1 MKNNKISGFQW
12 AMTIFV
18 FFVITMALSIM
29 LRDFQSIIGVKH
41 FIFEVTDLA
50 PLIAAIICILVFKY
64 KKVQLAG
71 LKFSISLKVIER
83 LLLALILPLVILI
96 IGMYSFNTFADS
108 FILLQS
114 TGLSVPIT
122 HILIG
127 HILMAFVVEFG
138 FRSYLQN
145 IVETKMN
152 TFFASIVVG
161 LMYSVFSANTTYG
174 TEFAAYNFLY
184 TFSFSMI
191 LGELIRATKGR
202 TIYIAT
208 TFHASMTF
216 GLIFLFSEEIGD
228 LFSIKV
234 IAISTAIVAV
244 GYIGLSLII
253 RGIAYL
259 TTRRNLEELEPN
271 NYLDHVNDDEET
283 NHTKAEKSS
292 SNIKN
297 AEKTGVA
304 TASTV
309 GIAKNDTENTVADE
323 PSIHEGTENTVADEP
338 SIHEGTEK
346 TEPQHHIDNQTESNH
361 DEDHDITSESVESA
375 ESVKQAPQ
383 SDDLT
388 NDSNEDE
395 KQSLKEPAT
404 YKEDRR
410 SSVVIDAEKHIE
422 KTEEQSSDKNK

>member
-29 LRDFQSIIGVKH
+29 LRDFQSVIGVKH

-50 PLIAAIICILVFKY
+50 PLIAAIICIVIFKY

-83 LLLALILPLVILI
+83 ILLALILPLIILI

-152 TFFASIVVG
+152 TFSASIVVG

-283 NHTKAEKSS
+283 NHTEAEKSS
-292 SNIKN
+292 SNIKDV
-297 AEKTGVA
+297 EKTGVA
-304 TASTV
+304 TASTI

-323 PSIHEGTENTVADEP
+323 PSIHEGTE
-338 SIHEGTEK
+338 K
-346 TEPQHHIDNQTESNH
+346 TESQHHIDNQTESNH
-361 DEDHDITSESVESA
+361 DEDHDITSESVESV
-375 ESVKQAPQ
+375 ESVKHAPQ

-395 KQSLKEPAT
+395 TEQSLKEPAT

>member
-29 LRDFQSIIGVKH
+29 LRDFQSRIGVKH

-50 PLIAAIICILVFKY
+50 PLIAAIVCILVFKY

-71 LKFSISLKVIER
+71 LKFTISLKVIER
-83 LLLALILPLVILI
+83 ILLALILPLIILI
-96 IGMYSFNTFADS
+96 IGMFSFNTFADS

-114 TGLSVPIT
+114 TDLSVPIT

-161 LMYSVFSANTTYG
+161 LIYSVFSANTTYG

-208 TFHASMTF
+208 IFHASMTF
-216 GLIFLFSEEIGD
+216 GLVFLFSEEIGD

-234 IAISTAIVAV
+234 IAISTSIVAV
-244 GYIGLSLII
+244 AYIGLSLII

-259 TTRRNLEELEPN
+259 TTKRSLDEVESN
-271 NYLDHVNDDEET
+271 NYLDHINDDAEAEDVKDDKT
-283 NHTKAEKSS
+283 NTQDHKAEK
-292 SNIKN
+292 
-297 AEKTGVA
+297 AA
-304 TASTV
+304 TAGAVTATTAS
-309 GIAKNDTENTVADE
+309 IAKHDNVTTSDEEANVNLEDNPTSEVGHSENQSAAIEDEERVIAPEATESADQNKN
-323 PSIHEGTENTVADEP
+323 I
-338 SIHEGTEK
+338 
-346 TEPQHHIDNQTESNH
+346 QTEVDTNN
-361 DEDHDITSESVESA
+361 A
-375 ESVKQAPQ
+375 N
-383 SDDLT
+383 DDK
-388 NDSNEDE
+388 NS
-395 KQSLKEPAT
+395 SLKEPST
-404 YKEDRR
+404 YKDDRR

-422 KTEEQSSDKNK
+422 KTEEQSTDTNK

>member
-64 KKVQLAG
+64 KKIQLAG

-83 LLLALILPLVILI
+83 LLLALILPLIILI

-161 LMYSVFSANTTYG
+161 LMYSVFSANTTYD

-283 NHTKAEKSS
+283 NHTEAEKSS
-292 SNIKN
+292 SNIKD

-323 PSIHEGTENTVADEP
+323 PSIHEGTE
-338 SIHEGTEK
+338 K
-346 TEPQHHIDNQTESNH
+346 TESQHHIDNQTESNH
-361 DEDHDITSESVESA
+361 DEDHDITSKSVESA
-375 ESVKQAPQ
+375 ESVKHAPQ

-395 KQSLKEPAT
+395 TEQSLKEPAT

>member
-1 MKNNKISGFQW
+1 
-12 AMTIFV
+12 
-18 FFVITMALSIM
+18 
-29 LRDFQSIIGVKH
+29 
-41 FIFEVTDLA
+41 
-50 PLIAAIICILVFKY
+50 
-64 KKVQLAG
+64 
-71 LKFSISLKVIER
+71 
-83 LLLALILPLVILI
+83 
-96 IGMYSFNTFADS
+96 MYSFNTFADS

-283 NHTKAEKSS
+283 NHTEAEKSS
-292 SNIKN
+292 SNIKDV
-297 AEKTGVA
+297 EKTGVA
-304 TASTV
+304 TASTI

-323 PSIHEGTENTVADEP
+323 PSIHEGTE
-338 SIHEGTEK
+338 K
-346 TEPQHHIDNQTESNH
+346 TESQHHIDNQTESNH
-361 DEDHDITSESVESA
+361 DEDHDITSESVESV
-375 ESVKQAPQ
+375 ESVKHAPQ

-395 KQSLKEPAT
+395 TEQSLKEPAT

>member
-1 MKNNKISGFQW
+1 MKKNKISGFQW

-29 LRDFQSIIGVKH
+29 LRDFQSVIGVKH

-64 KKVQLAG
+64 KKIQLAG

-83 LLLALILPLVILI
+83 LLLALILPLIILI

-283 NHTKAEKSS
+283 NHTEAEKSS
-292 SNIKN
+292 SNIKDV
-297 AEKTGVA
+297 EKTGVA

-309 GIAKNDTENTVADE
+309 GIAKNDTENTL
-323 PSIHEGTENTVADEP
+323 ADEP

-346 TEPQHHIDNQTESNH
+346 TESQHHIDNLTESNH

-375 ESVKQAPQ
+375 ESVKHAPQ

-395 KQSLKEPAT
+395 TEQSLKEPAT

-422 KTEEQSSDKNK
+422 KTDEQSSDKNK

>member
-29 LRDFQSIIGVKH
+29 LRDFQSVIGVKH

-64 KKVQLAG
+64 KKIQLAG

-83 LLLALILPLVILI
+83 LLLALILPLIILI

-161 LMYSVFSANTTYG
+161 LMYSVFSANTTYD

-283 NHTKAEKSS
+283 NHTEAEKSS
-292 SNIKN
+292 SNIKD

-323 PSIHEGTENTVADEP
+323 PSIHEGTK
-338 SIHEGTEK
+338 K
-346 TEPQHHIDNQTESNH
+346 TESQHHIDNQTESNH
-361 DEDHDITSESVESA
+361 DEDHDITSKSVESA
-375 ESVKQAPQ
+375 ESVKHAPQ

-395 KQSLKEPAT
+395 TEQSLKEPAT

>member
-83 LLLALILPLVILI
+83 LLLALILPLIILI

-253 RGIAYL
+253 RSVAYL

-283 NHTKAEKSS
+283 NHTEAEKSS
-292 SNIKN
+292 SNIKD

-309 GIAKNDTENTVADE
+309 GIAKNDTEK
-323 PSIHEGTENTVADEP
+323 TVADEP

-361 DEDHDITSESVESA
+361 DEHHDITSESVESA
-375 ESVKQAPQ
+375 ESVKHAPQ

-395 KQSLKEPAT
+395 IQSLKEPAT

>member
-29 LRDFQSIIGVKH
+29 LRDFQSVIGVKH

-64 KKVQLAG
+64 KKIQLAG

-83 LLLALILPLVILI
+83 LLLALILPLIILI

-161 LMYSVFSANTTYG
+161 LMYSVFSANTTYD

-283 NHTKAEKSS
+283 NHTEAEKSS
-292 SNIKN
+292 SNIKD

-309 GIAKNDTENTVADE
+309 RIAKNDTENTVADE
-323 PSIHEGTENTVADEP
+323 PSIHEGTE
-338 SIHEGTEK
+338 K
-346 TEPQHHIDNQTESNH
+346 TESQHHIDNQTESNH
-361 DEDHDITSESVESA
+361 DEDHDITSKSVESA
-375 ESVKQAPQ
+375 ESVKHAPQ

-395 KQSLKEPAT
+395 TEQSLKEPAT

>member
-323 PSIHEGTENTVADEP
+323 PSIHEGTE
-338 SIHEGTEK
+338 K

-410 SSVVIDAEKHIE
+410 SSVIIDAEKHIE

>member
-29 LRDFQSIIGVKH
+29 LRDFQSVIGVKH

-50 PLIAAIICILVFKY
+50 PLIAAIICIVIFKY

-83 LLLALILPLVILI
+83 ILLALILPLIILI

-283 NHTKAEKSS
+283 NHTEAEKSS
-292 SNIKN
+292 SNIKDV
-297 AEKTGVA
+297 EKTGVA
-304 TASTV
+304 TASTI

-323 PSIHEGTENTVADEP
+323 PSIHEGTE
-338 SIHEGTEK
+338 K
-346 TEPQHHIDNQTESNH
+346 TESQHHIDNQTESNH
-361 DEDHDITSESVESA
+361 DEDHDITSESVESV
-375 ESVKQAPQ
+375 ESAKHAPQ

-395 KQSLKEPAT
+395 TEQSLKEPAT

>member
-83 LLLALILPLVILI
+83 LLLALILPLIILI

-253 RGIAYL
+253 RGVAYL

-283 NHTKAEKSS
+283 NHTEAEKSS
-292 SNIKN
+292 SNIKD
-297 AEKTGVA
+297 AEKTDVA

-309 GIAKNDTENTVADE
+309 GIAKNDTEK
-323 PSIHEGTENTVADEP
+323 TVADEP

-361 DEDHDITSESVESA
+361 DEHHDITSESVESA
-375 ESVKQAPQ
+375 ESVKHAPQ

-395 KQSLKEPAT
+395 IQSLKEPAT

>member
-83 LLLALILPLVILI
+83 LLLALILPLIILI

-283 NHTKAEKSS
+283 NHTEAEKSS

-309 GIAKNDTENTVADE
+309 GIAKND
-323 PSIHEGTENTVADEP
+323 TENTVADEP

>member
-29 LRDFQSIIGVKH
+29 LRDFQSVIGVKH

-50 PLIAAIICILVFKY
+50 PLIAAIICIVIFKY

-83 LLLALILPLVILI
+83 ILLALILPLIILI

-127 HILMAFVVEFG
+127 HILMAFAVEFG

-283 NHTKAEKSS
+283 NHTEAEKSS
-292 SNIKN
+292 SNIKDV
-297 AEKTGVA
+297 EKTGVA
-304 TASTV
+304 TASTI

-323 PSIHEGTENTVADEP
+323 PSIHEGTE
-338 SIHEGTEK
+338 K
-346 TEPQHHIDNQTESNH
+346 TESQHHIDNQTESNH
-361 DEDHDITSESVESA
+361 DEDHDITSESVESV
-375 ESVKQAPQ
+375 ESVKHAPQ

-395 KQSLKEPAT
+395 TEQSLKEPAT

>member
-29 LRDFQSIIGVKH
+29 LRDFQSVIGVKH

-64 KKVQLAG
+64 KKIQLAG

-83 LLLALILPLVILI
+83 LLLALILPLIILI

-161 LMYSVFSANTTYG
+161 LMYSVFSANTTYD

-283 NHTKAEKSS
+283 NHTEAEKSS
-292 SNIKN
+292 SNIKD

-304 TASTV
+304 AASTV

-323 PSIHEGTENTVADEP
+323 PSIHEGTE
-338 SIHEGTEK
+338 K
-346 TEPQHHIDNQTESNH
+346 TESQHHIDNQTESNH
-361 DEDHDITSESVESA
+361 DEDHDITSKSVESA
-375 ESVKQAPQ
+375 ESVKHAPQ

-395 KQSLKEPAT
+395 TEQSLKEPAT

>member
-1 MKNNKISGFQW
+1 MKKNKISGFQW

-29 LRDFQSIIGVKH
+29 LRDFQSVIGVKH

-64 KKVQLAG
+64 KKIQLAG

-83 LLLALILPLVILI
+83 LLLALILPLIILI

-259 TTRRNLEELEPN
+259 TTRRNLEELELN

-283 NHTKAEKSS
+283 NHTEAEKSS
-292 SNIKN
+292 SNIKDV
-297 AEKTGVA
+297 EKTGVA

-309 GIAKNDTENTVADE
+309 GIAKNDTENTL
-323 PSIHEGTENTVADEP
+323 ADEP

-346 TEPQHHIDNQTESNH
+346 TESQHHIDNLTESNH

-375 ESVKQAPQ
+375 ESVKHAPQ

-395 KQSLKEPAT
+395 TEQSLKEPAT

>member
-29 LRDFQSIIGVKH
+29 LRDFQSKIGVKH

-71 LKFSISLKVIER
+71 LKFTISLKVIER
-83 LLLALILPLVILI
+83 ILLALILPLIILI

-114 TGLSVPIT
+114 TDLSVPIT
-122 HILIG
+122 QILIG

-161 LMYSVFSANTTYG
+161 LIYSVFSANTTYG
-174 TEFAAYNFLY
+174 TEFASYNFLY

-216 GLIFLFSEEIGD
+216 GLVFLFSEEIGD

-244 GYIGLSLII
+244 AYIGLSLII
-253 RGIAYL
+253 RGIVYL
-259 TTRRNLEELEPN
+259 TTKRSLDEVEPN
-271 NYLDHVNDDEET
+271 NYLDHVNDEAET
-283 NHTKAEKSS
+283 EVVKDDKATTQDHKAEK
-292 SNIKN
+292 
-297 AEKTGVA
+297 AA
-304 TASTV
+304 TAGAATATTA
-309 GIAKNDTENTVADE
+309 GIAKHDNVTTSDEEANVNLEDNPKSEVDHSENQSAD
-323 PSIHEGTENTVADEP
+323 SIAPEA
-338 SIHEGTEK
+338 I
-346 TEPQHHIDNQTESNH
+346 
-361 DEDHDITSESVESA
+361 ESA
-375 ESVKQAPQ
+375 DQDKNIQ
-383 SDDLT
+383 SEVDTNNANDDK
-388 NDSNEDE
+388 NP
-395 KQSLKEPAT
+395 SLKEPST
-404 YKEDRR
+404 YKDDRR
-410 SSVVIDAEKHIE
+410 SSAVIDAEKHIE
-422 KTEEQSSDKNK
+422 KTEEQSSDINK

>member
-271 NYLDHVNDDEET
+271 NYLDHVNDDEEN

-309 GIAKNDTENTVADE
+309 GIAKND
-323 PSIHEGTENTVADEP
+323 TENTVADEP

>member
-64 KKVQLAG
+64 KKVQLVG

-83 LLLALILPLVILI
+83 LLLALILPLIILI

-253 RGIAYL
+253 RGVAYL

-283 NHTKAEKSS
+283 NHTEAEKSS
-292 SNIKN
+292 SNIKD

-309 GIAKNDTENTVADE
+309 GIAKNDTEK
-323 PSIHEGTENTVADEP
+323 TVADEP

-361 DEDHDITSESVESA
+361 DEHHDITSESVESA
-375 ESVKQAPQ
+375 ESVKHAPQ

-395 KQSLKEPAT
+395 IQSLKEPAT

>member
-174 TEFAAYNFLY
+174 AEFAAYNFLY

-323 PSIHEGTENTVADEP
+323 PSIHEGTE
-338 SIHEGTEK
+338 K

>member
-1 MKNNKISGFQW
+1 MKKNKISGFQW

-29 LRDFQSIIGVKH
+29 LRDFQSVIGIKH

-64 KKVQLAG
+64 KKIQLAG

-83 LLLALILPLVILI
+83 LLLALILPLIILI

-283 NHTKAEKSS
+283 NHTEAEKSS
-292 SNIKN
+292 SNIKDV
-297 AEKTGVA
+297 EKTGVA

-309 GIAKNDTENTVADE
+309 GIAKNDTENTL
-323 PSIHEGTENTVADEP
+323 ADEP

-346 TEPQHHIDNQTESNH
+346 TESQHHIDNLTESNH

-375 ESVKQAPQ
+375 ESVKHAPQ

-395 KQSLKEPAT
+395 TEQSLKEPAT

>member
-29 LRDFQSIIGVKH
+29 LRDFQSVIGVKH

-64 KKVQLAG
+64 KKIQLAG

-83 LLLALILPLVILI
+83 LLLALILPLIILI

-127 HILMAFVVEFG
+127 HILMAFVVEFS

-283 NHTKAEKSS
+283 NHTEAEKSS
-292 SNIKN
+292 SNIKD

-323 PSIHEGTENTVADEP
+323 PSIHEGTE
-338 SIHEGTEK
+338 K
-346 TEPQHHIDNQTESNH
+346 TESQHHIDNQTESNH
-361 DEDHDITSESVESA
+361 DEDHDITSKSVESA
-375 ESVKQAPQ
+375 ESVKHAPQ

-395 KQSLKEPAT
+395 IQSLKEPAT

>member
-50 PLIAAIICILVFKY
+50 PLIAAIICMLVFKY

-83 LLLALILPLVILI
+83 LLLALILPLIILI

-283 NHTKAEKSS
+283 NHTEAEKSS
-292 SNIKN
+292 SNIKD

-323 PSIHEGTENTVADEP
+323 PSIHEGTE
-338 SIHEGTEK
+338 K
-346 TEPQHHIDNQTESNH
+346 TEAQHHIDNQTESNH

-375 ESVKQAPQ
+375 ESVKHAPQ

-395 KQSLKEPAT
+395 IQSLKEPAT

>member
-1 MKNNKISGFQW
+1 MKKNKISGFQW

-29 LRDFQSIIGVKH
+29 LRDFQSVIGVKH

-64 KKVQLAG
+64 KKIQLAG

-83 LLLALILPLVILI
+83 LLLALILPLIILI

-216 GLIFLFSEEIGD
+216 DLIFLFSEEIGD

-283 NHTKAEKSS
+283 NHTEAEKSS
-292 SNIKN
+292 SNIKDV
-297 AEKTGVA
+297 EKTGVA

-309 GIAKNDTENTVADE
+309 GIAKNDTENTL
-323 PSIHEGTENTVADEP
+323 ADEP

-346 TEPQHHIDNQTESNH
+346 TESQHHIDNQTESNH

-375 ESVKQAPQ
+375 ESVKHAPQ

-395 KQSLKEPAT
+395 TEQSLKEPAT

>member
-29 LRDFQSIIGVKH
+29 LRDFQSVIGVKH

-50 PLIAAIICILVFKY
+50 PLIAAIICIVIFKY

-83 LLLALILPLVILI
+83 ILLALILPLIILI

-283 NHTKAEKSS
+283 NHTEAEKSS
-292 SNIKN
+292 SNIKDV
-297 AEKTGVA
+297 EKTGVA
-304 TASTV
+304 TASTI

-323 PSIHEGTENTVADEP
+323 PSIHEGTE
-338 SIHEGTEK
+338 K
-346 TEPQHHIDNQTESNH
+346 TESQHHIDNQIESNH
-361 DEDHDITSESVESA
+361 DEDHDITSESVESV
-375 ESVKQAPQ
+375 ESVKHAPQ

-395 KQSLKEPAT
+395 TEQSLKEPAT

>member
-83 LLLALILPLVILI
+83 LLLALILPLIILI

-253 RGIAYL
+253 RGIVYL

-283 NHTKAEKSS
+283 NHTEAEKSS
-292 SNIKN
+292 SNIKD

-309 GIAKNDTENTVADE
+309 DIAKNDTEKTA
-323 PSIHEGTENTVADEP
+323 ADEP

-361 DEDHDITSESVESA
+361 DEHHDITSESVESA
-375 ESVKQAPQ
+375 ESVKHAPQ

-395 KQSLKEPAT
+395 IQSLKEPAT

>member
-29 LRDFQSIIGVKH
+29 LRDFQSVIGVKH

-64 KKVQLAG
+64 KKIQLAG

-83 LLLALILPLVILI
+83 LLLALILPLIILI

-161 LMYSVFSANTTYG
+161 LMYSVFSANTTYD

-283 NHTKAEKSS
+283 NHTEAEKSS
-292 SNIKN
+292 SNIKD

-323 PSIHEGTENTVADEP
+323 PSIHEGTE
-338 SIHEGTEK
+338 K
-346 TEPQHHIDNQTESNH
+346 TESQHHIDNQTESNH
-361 DEDHDITSESVESA
+361 DEDHDITSKSVESA
-375 ESVKQAPQ
+375 ESVKHAPQ

-395 KQSLKEPAT
+395 TEQSLKEPAT

-422 KTEEQSSDKNK
+422 KTEEQSSDKNKK

>member
-83 LLLALILPLVILI
+83 LLLALILPLIILI

-283 NHTKAEKSS
+283 NHTEAEKSS
-292 SNIKN
+292 SNIKD
-297 AEKTGVA
+297 A
-304 TASTV
+304 
-309 GIAKNDTENTVADE
+309 
-323 PSIHEGTENTVADEP
+323 
-338 SIHEGTEK
+338 EK
-346 TEPQHHIDNQTESNH
+346 TEPQHHIGNQTESNH

-395 KQSLKEPAT
+395 IEQSLKEPAT

>member
-1 MKNNKISGFQW
+1 MKKNKISGFQW

-29 LRDFQSIIGVKH
+29 LRDFQSVIGVKH

-64 KKVQLAG
+64 KKIQLAG

-83 LLLALILPLVILI
+83 LLLALILPLIILI

-283 NHTKAEKSS
+283 NHTEAEKSS
-292 SNIKN
+292 SNIKD

-323 PSIHEGTENTVADEP
+323 PSIHEGTE
-338 SIHEGTEK
+338 K
-346 TEPQHHIDNQTESNH
+346 TEAQHHIDNQTESNH

-375 ESVKQAPQ
+375 ESVKHAPQ

-395 KQSLKEPAT
+395 TEQSLKEPAT

>member
-29 LRDFQSIIGVKH
+29 LRDFQSVIGVKH

-64 KKVQLAG
+64 KKIQLAG

-83 LLLALILPLVILI
+83 LLLALILPLIILI

-127 HILMAFVVEFG
+127 HILMAFVVELG

-161 LMYSVFSANTTYG
+161 LMYSVFSANTTYD

-283 NHTKAEKSS
+283 NHTEAEKSS
-292 SNIKN
+292 SNIKD

-323 PSIHEGTENTVADEP
+323 PSIHEGTE
-338 SIHEGTEK
+338 K
-346 TEPQHHIDNQTESNH
+346 TESQHHIDNQTESNH
-361 DEDHDITSESVESA
+361 DEDHDITSKSVESA
-375 ESVKQAPQ
+375 ESVKHPPQ

-395 KQSLKEPAT
+395 TEQSLKEPAT

>member
-297 AEKTGVA
+297 AEKT
-304 TASTV
+304 
-309 GIAKNDTENTVADE
+309 
-323 PSIHEGTENTVADEP
+323 
-338 SIHEGTEK
+338 
-346 TEPQHHIDNQTESNH
+346 EPQHHIDNQTESNH

>member
-83 LLLALILPLVILI
+83 LLLALILPLIILI

-271 NYLDHVNDDEET
+271 NFLDHVNDDEET
-283 NHTKAEKSS
+283 NHTEAEKSS
-292 SNIKN
+292 SNIKD

-309 GIAKNDTENTVADE
+309 GVAKND
-323 PSIHEGTENTVADEP
+323 TENTVADEP

-361 DEDHDITSESVESA
+361 DENHDITSESVESA
-375 ESVKQAPQ
+375 ESVKHVPQ

-395 KQSLKEPAT
+395 TEQSLKEPAT

-410 SSVVIDAEKHIE
+410 SSVVIDVEKHIE

>member
-1 MKNNKISGFQW
+1 MKKNKISGFQW

-29 LRDFQSIIGVKH
+29 LRDFQSVIGVKH

-64 KKVQLAG
+64 KKIQLAG

-83 LLLALILPLVILI
+83 LLLALILPLIILI

-283 NHTKAEKSS
+283 NHTEAEKSS
-292 SNIKN
+292 SNIKDV
-297 AEKTGVA
+297 EKTGVA

-309 GIAKNDTENTVADE
+309 GIAKNDTENTL
-323 PSIHEGTENTVADEP
+323 ADEP

-346 TEPQHHIDNQTESNH
+346 TEPQHHIDNLTESNH

-375 ESVKQAPQ
+375 ESVKHAPQ

-395 KQSLKEPAT
+395 TEQSLKEPAT

>member
-1 MKNNKISGFQW
+1 MKKNKISGFQW

-29 LRDFQSIIGVKH
+29 LRDFQSVIGGKH

-64 KKVQLAG
+64 KKIQLAG

-83 LLLALILPLVILI
+83 LLLALILPLIILI

-283 NHTKAEKSS
+283 NHTEAEKSS
-292 SNIKN
+292 SNIKDV
-297 AEKTGVA
+297 EKTGVA

-309 GIAKNDTENTVADE
+309 GIAKNDTENTL
-323 PSIHEGTENTVADEP
+323 ADEP

-346 TEPQHHIDNQTESNH
+346 TESQHHIDNLTESNH

-375 ESVKQAPQ
+375 ESVKHAPQ

-395 KQSLKEPAT
+395 TEQSLKEPAT

>member
-83 LLLALILPLVILI
+83 LLLALILPLIILI

-253 RGIAYL
+253 RGVAYL

-283 NHTKAEKSS
+283 NHTEAEKSS
-292 SNIKN
+292 SNIKD

-309 GIAKNDTENTVADE
+309 VIAKND
-323 PSIHEGTENTVADEP
+323 
-338 SIHEGTEK
+338 TEK

-361 DEDHDITSESVESA
+361 DEHHDITSESVESA
-375 ESVKQAPQ
+375 ESVKHAPQ

-395 KQSLKEPAT
+395 IQSLKEPAT

>member
-29 LRDFQSIIGVKH
+29 LRDFQSVIGVKH

-50 PLIAAIICILVFKY
+50 PLIAAIICIVIFKY

-83 LLLALILPLVILI
+83 ILLALILPLIILI

-283 NHTKAEKSS
+283 NHTEAEKSS
-292 SNIKN
+292 SNIKDV
-297 AEKTGVA
+297 EKTSVA
-304 TASTV
+304 TASTI

-323 PSIHEGTENTVADEP
+323 PSIHEGTE
-338 SIHEGTEK
+338 K
-346 TEPQHHIDNQTESNH
+346 TESQHHIDNQTESNH
-361 DEDHDITSESVESA
+361 DEDHDITSESVESV
-375 ESVKQAPQ
+375 ESVKHAPQ

-395 KQSLKEPAT
+395 TEQSLKEPAT

>member
-83 LLLALILPLVILI
+83 LLLALILPLIILI

-184 TFSFSMI
+184 TFSFSII

-283 NHTKAEKSS
+283 NHTEAEKSS
-292 SNIKN
+292 SNIKD
-297 AEKTGVA
+297 AEKAGVA

-309 GIAKNDTENTVADE
+309 GIAKNDTENTVTDE
-323 PSIHEGTENTVADEP
+323 PN
-338 SIHEGTEK
+338 IHEGTEK

-375 ESVKQAPQ
+375 ESVKHAPQ

-395 KQSLKEPAT
+395 IQSLKEPAT

>member
-83 LLLALILPLVILI
+83 LLLALILPLIILI

-174 TEFAAYNFLY
+174 AEFAAYNFLY

-283 NHTKAEKSS
+283 NHTEAEKSS
-292 SNIKN
+292 SNIKD
-297 AEKTGVA
+297 AEKAGVA

-309 GIAKNDTENTVADE
+309 GIAKNDTENTVTDE
-323 PSIHEGTENTVADEP
+323 PN
-338 SIHEGTEK
+338 IHEGTEK

-375 ESVKQAPQ
+375 ESVKHAPQ

-395 KQSLKEPAT
+395 IQSLKEPAT

-422 KTEEQSSDKNK
+422 KTEEQSSDKNI